1 MAIYRKRRIHDIR
14 WACSALANSWG
25 LRVRFDDRLETILQ
39 INPAHG
45 AGRDALWSQL
55 VDMLAQSGPHLAPQ
69 SARRGLAALA
79 MLRSQVPVETRVA
92 SAKSVGARC
101 LFAPLISFLG
111 NDDPAVVVALFDT
124 VRLPSALWDI
134 VLPDIGPLARSRL
147 RRRGDIPVAVH
158 RRLASFGTTDFA
170 LSGTTAPAPAAL
182 APVGMAPATMLETT
196 MASSRPTG
204 SSIADLVQRIEAYR
218 NRPAANDAGTAGLSG
233 NQRDI
238 AHSDEEAARFRCDAD
253 GNIRSISGLPRSIF
267 VGLSLGQVARPV
279 ESGVDAGVARAF
291 ANRQAI
297 SGGRLLLVDAGPWS
311 GDWLIK
317 AAPLFDRETGRFL
330 GYEGVIDHGH
340 PAPVVE
346 PDARAAEPRS
356 DGMRQMV
363 HELRSPLNAI
373 SGFAQL
379 IEGQFFGPVSN
390 RYRDL
395 ARSIIADATYLSGA
409 FEDIDLAAR
418 LDSGGMARGN
428 GMSDA
433 AAMVAALSDSDS
445 IVYAGP
451 QSDVSVAVA
460 ERDLHQLLSRFLT
473 LVAVSGGTEPCLAM
487 IGLSDAAMPGL
498 VTIEAQSEA
507 VLRYSDGHDDSEG
520 GALGAA
526 FSWRLVDRMARDH
539 GGSLRFIDD
548 KALLNLPC
556 ARREEGRFG
565 AGS

>member
-1 MAIYRKRRIHDIR
+1 M
-14 WACSALANSWG
+14 
-25 LRVRFDDRLETILQ
+25 RFDDRLDTILQ

-55 VDMLAQSGPHLAPQ
+55 VDMLAQSGPDLAPQ

-79 MLRSQVPVETRVA
+79 MLRGHVSVEMRVA

-124 VRLPSALWDI
+124 VRLPSALWDV

-147 RRRGDIPVAVH
+147 RQRGDIPVAVH

-170 LSGTTAPAPAAL
+170 LPGAIAPSLASSAPLGTAPAAIRE
-182 APVGMAPATMLETT
+182 ATMTN
-196 MASSRPTG
+196 SRPTG

-218 NRPAANDAGTAGLSG
+218 NRPAANDSRAVALSDHLSDNAQDVG
-233 NQRDI
+233 
-238 AHSDEEAARFRCDAD
+238 HSDEDAARFRCDAD

-267 VGLSLGQVARPV
+267 IGISLGQAARPV

-291 ANRQAI
+291 ANRQVI
-297 SGGRLLLVDAGPWS
+297 CGGRLFLVDAGPWS
-311 GDWLIK
+311 GDWLID

-330 GYEGVIDHGH
+330 GYEGSINHGH
-340 PAPVVE
+340 PAPIVE
-346 PDARAAEPRS
+346 PESRQAQPRS

-390 RYRDL
+390 HYREL

-418 LDSGGMARGN
+418 LDAGGMARGH
-428 GMSDA
+428 GRSDA
-433 AAMVAALSDSDS
+433 AAMVAALADSDS
-445 IVYAGP
+445 IIYVGP
-451 QSDVSVAVA
+451 QLDVSVAIT
-460 ERDLHQLLSRFLT
+460 ERGLHQLLSRFVA
-473 LVAVSGGTEPCLAM
+473 LVAPSEETQPFPAR
-487 IGLSDAAMPGL
+487 IGLSDTIMPGF
-498 VTIEAQSEA
+498 VTIEAQSEG
-507 VLRYSDGHDDSEG
+507 VVRHSDGKDESDGS
-520 GALGAA
+520 ALGSA
-526 FSWRLVDRMARDH
+526 FSWRLVERMARDH
-539 GGSLRFIDD
+539 GGSLQVIDD

-556 ARREEGRFG
+556 AKREEGRFG
-565 AGS
+565 AGT